1 MGSGVKL
8 KSVDHIG
15 IVVKDLEAAKEF
27 CSSQLG
33 LGPWENWEIP
43 GPGGVKGTLARSG
56 GVGVQ
61 FIEPLTEISYHTDFL
76 RTHGAGIHHFCV
88 LVDDVDAA
96 TKELEE
102 NGGKVLFLHSAS
114 EFEPIARESNVEIP
128 ELGVIL
134 ELRQEPA

>member
-15 IVVKDLEAAKEF
+15 MVVKDLEAAKAF
-27 CSSQLG
+27 CSSHLG
-33 LGPWENWEIP
+33 SGPWEDWEIP
-43 GPGGVKGTLARSG
+43 GPGGVKGTLERST

-61 FIEPLTEISYHTDFL
+61 FLEPLSNESYHSDFL

-102 NGGKVLFLHSAS
+102 KGGKVLFLHSAKD
-114 EFEPIARESNVEIP
+114 FDPIARESNVEIP
-128 ELGVIL
+128 ELGIIL
-134 ELRQEPA
+134 ELREQPA

>member
-15 IVVKDLEAAKEF
+15 MVVKDLEAAKAF
-27 CSSQLG
+27 CSSQFG

-43 GPGGVKGTLARSG
+43 GIGGLKGTLAKLG
-56 GVGVQ
+56 DVGLQ
-61 FIEPLTEISYHTDFL
+61 LLEPLSKESYHSDFL
-76 RTHGAGIHHFCV
+76 NNEGGGIHHFCV

-102 NGGKVLFLHSAS
+102 KGGKVLFLHSAS

-128 ELGVIL
+128 GLGVIL
-134 ELRQEPA
+134 ALRELPA